1 MAFFFCM
8 QITAANHCQDKGAS
22 CYVQVKYVIFGMHF
36 YPANDK
42 KVIVKKRPLCEK
54 KIYLTGKT
62 WSCFVV

>member
-8 QITAANHCQDKGAS
+8 HLTAATHCQDKGAS
-22 CYVQVKYVIFGMHF
+22 CYVQVNMEFLGMHF

-42 KVIVKKRPLCEK
+42 KVIVKKRPLFEK

-62 WSCFVV
+62 WSCLVV